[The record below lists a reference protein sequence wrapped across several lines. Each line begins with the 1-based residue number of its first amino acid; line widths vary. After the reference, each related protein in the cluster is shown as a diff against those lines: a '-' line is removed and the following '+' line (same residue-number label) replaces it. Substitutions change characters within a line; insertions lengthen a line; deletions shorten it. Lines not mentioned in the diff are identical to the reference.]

1 MSIKHCLKRWLSNS
15 VCPESWKSV
24 EQKLDVATFTI
35 WPSLTQLGHFLCG
48 AFPRPPKRATWLKP
62 CLPLFAFLPTPWETH
77 SRRELP
83 SESLNEKAPAFWPFS
98 SGTPCLH
105 FQGSACH
112 FGPLPLAP
120 VPHQGSLKLYKIM

>member
-48 AFPRPPKRATWLKP
+48 AFPRPPKEPLGSNLASLFLLSS
-62 CLPLFAFLPTPWETH
+62 LPLGKPIQEENSLQNLLMRRPQPSGLSAQELHVPIFKVQLATLALCLWLLFLT
-77 SRRELP
+77 RE
-83 SESLNEKAPAFWPFS
+83 
-98 SGTPCLH
+98 
-105 FQGSACH
+105 
-112 FGPLPLAP
+112 
-120 VPHQGSLKLYKIM
+120 V